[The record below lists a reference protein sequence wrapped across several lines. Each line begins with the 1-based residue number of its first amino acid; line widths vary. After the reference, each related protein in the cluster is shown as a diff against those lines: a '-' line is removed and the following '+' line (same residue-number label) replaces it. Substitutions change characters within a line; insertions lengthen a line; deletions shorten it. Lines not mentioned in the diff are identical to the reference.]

1 MMFSKL
7 EKSVKTTRF
16 AVSGTAMARRL
27 RVPHFTESAV
37 SVPSGSF
44 ATLTETSV
52 LATSPHCDGERNG
65 GLLPHMDLIEQ
76 PDRADTGDL
85 LCELCESRDAR
96 LFLSIVAA
104 VDAGVDTARD
114 KGEGDDLKERDAPHI
129 PEHGNTDKVCVFP
142 DYKAGRGR

>member
-1 MMFSKL
+1 
-7 EKSVKTTRF
+7 
-16 AVSGTAMARRL
+16 
-27 RVPHFTESAV
+27 
-37 SVPSGSF
+37 
-44 ATLTETSV
+44 
-52 LATSPHCDGERNG
+52 
-65 GLLPHMDLIEQ
+65 MDLIEQ

-104 VDAGVDTARD
+104 VDAGVDRARD

-129 PEHGNTDKVCVFP
+129 SEHGNTDKVCVFP

>member
-1 MMFSKL
+1 
-7 EKSVKTTRF
+7 
-16 AVSGTAMARRL
+16 
-27 RVPHFTESAV
+27 
-37 SVPSGSF
+37 
-44 ATLTETSV
+44 
-52 LATSPHCDGERNG
+52 
-65 GLLPHMDLIEQ
+65 MDLIEQ
-76 PDRADTGDL
+76 PDRADTSDL

-129 PEHGNTDKVCVFP
+129 SEHGNTDKVCVFP

>member
-1 MMFSKL
+1 
-7 EKSVKTTRF
+7 
-16 AVSGTAMARRL
+16 
-27 RVPHFTESAV
+27 
-37 SVPSGSF
+37 
-44 ATLTETSV
+44 
-52 LATSPHCDGERNG
+52 
-65 GLLPHMDLIEQ
+65 MDLIEQ

>member
-37 SVPSGSF
+37 SVHSGSF

-52 LATSPHCDGERNG
+52 LATSP
-65 GLLPHMDLIEQ
+65 I
-76 PDRADTGDL
+76 T
-85 LCELCESRDAR
+85 
-96 LFLSIVAA
+96 
-104 VDAGVDTARD
+104 
-114 KGEGDDLKERDAPHI
+114 APHI
-129 PEHGNTDKVCVFP
+129 VTESGTAVCS
-142 DYKAGRGR
+142 RIWI